1 MMEEASR
8 IVNQQD
14 TKTFNMV
21 VTTRPWRTSSLL
33 NADINYEL
41 MTFKQTMSLD
51 ERNDFIGKFFKRSKK
66 DFSSGL
72 VEYLGSERNIIPHE
86 LQVNKRMLLYICHI
100 WEFAMIQ
107 NDNDTFFNKSNLLDK
122 LWELM
127 MWTHNKKYPEH
138 KIGPE
143 DLAEVRNKMGEIE
156 DNKMSANEVNVKF
169 GRTVNLFYM
178 GIYTKSIRYLSNMM
192 YNP

>member
-41 MTFKQTMSLD
+41 MTFKHTMSID